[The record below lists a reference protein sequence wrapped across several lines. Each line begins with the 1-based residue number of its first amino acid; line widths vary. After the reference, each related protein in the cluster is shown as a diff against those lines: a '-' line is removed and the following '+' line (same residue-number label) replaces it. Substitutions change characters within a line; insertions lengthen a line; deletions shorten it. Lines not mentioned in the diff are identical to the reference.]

1 MVNVAQTVMELNC
14 GGKVVRSTFQWSCC
28 VRATLIS
35 SADSLVGLGQCGV
48 DLKQS
53 LLRALTELYV
63 QKASHTLEEERQFI
77 ELALRLIDTVD
88 AATRAETAR
97 LLAAYPGA
105 PLDILQRL
113 TADPAG
119 SLDEAS
125 RHSDQES
132 PPHSASAPD
141 SAGTHDCADAVAIT
155 QRFFAAAPAQ
165 RVALLAQFDTQVP
178 LEPATLRPSANTAS
192 VLETSALAGRPGDLI
207 RELESALGIVR
218 PLAEAIVN
226 DRSGEPLVVA
236 AKALALPIDVLQRI
250 LLFVNPSIGHSVRR
264 VYALSA
270 LFDQISSAAA
280 LRLVAAWRK
289 AGGVPMRRRS
299 PASPP
304 APRPLLAG
312 APPRNVQPAHAQS
325 PGGAP
330 STDDPVEKV
339 AS

>member
-1 MVNVAQTVMELNC
+1 
-14 GGKVVRSTFQWSCC
+14 

-35 SADSLVGLGQCGV
+35 GADSLVGLGECGV
-48 DLKQS
+48 DLKRS

-63 QKASHTLEEERQFI
+63 QKTSHTLEEERQFI
-77 ELALRLIDTVD
+77 ELALRLIDAVD

-97 LLAAYPGA
+97 LLATYPGA
-105 PLDILQRL
+105 PPDILQRL
-113 TADPAG
+113 TANPANN
-119 SLDEAS
+119 LDEAS
-125 RHSDQES
+125 RHSDRES
-132 PPHSASAPD
+132 PPHSASAYAPSSGD
-141 SAGTHDCADAVAIT
+141 PHDCADAVAIT
-155 QRFFAAAPAQ
+155 QRFFAAAPEQ
-165 RVALLAQFDTQVP
+165 RVTLLAQLDTQVP

-192 VLETSALAGRPGDLI
+192 VLETSALAGRPGDFI
-207 RELESALGIVR
+207 RELESALGIVH

-226 DRSGEPLVVA
+226 DRSGESLVVA

-280 LRLVAAWRK
+280 LQWVAAWRK
-289 AGGVPMRRRS
+289 VGGVSMRRRS

-304 APRPLLAG
+304 AARPLLAG
-312 APPRNVQPAHAQS
+312 APPRNAQPAHAQS